1 MGNCTSDCDRGYG
14 GVVSFMMRR
23 GVCVLEISKNIKII
37 EVGFKEYMVV
47 CKSFAMRMHAMRARC
62 ACHATTYH
70 GRCPTSST
78 CLRTSTAARHT
89 APHERPG
96 AGRYSPQCGDLV
108 AAGRLGPGACRPFV
122 CLPASVPPPPRHGRA
137 PFERAAPPAAPS
149 ASPSATASASAAP
162 PLATLRH
169 CLRPRLRCAGGCQT
183 PTISSRMT

>member
-1 MGNCTSDCDRGYG
+1 MVAGRRREGVGLRVCEGEDEGRGQGQGWDEAKVRVAAEHG
-14 GVVSFMMRR
+14 GSIAYAQHAV
-23 GVCVLEISKNIKII
+23 
-37 EVGFKEYMVV
+37 
-47 CKSFAMRMHAMRARC
+47 RMHAMRARC

-96 AGRYSPQCGDLV
+96 AGRLPAMWRPGGGW
-108 AAGRLGPGACRPFV
+108 AAGAWGLPTF
-122 CLPASVPPPPRHGRA
+122 CLPPRFRPASATPRPRS
-137 PFERAAPPAAPS
+137 FERAAPPAAPS

>member
-1 MGNCTSDCDRGYG
+1 MVAGRLREGVGLRVCEGEDEGRGQGQGRDEAKVRVAAEHG
-14 GVVSFMMRR
+14 GSIAYAVHAV
-23 GVCVLEISKNIKII
+23 
-37 EVGFKEYMVV
+37 
-47 CKSFAMRMHAMRARC
+47 RMHAMRARC

-122 CLPASVPPPPRHGRA
+122 CRPASVPPPPRHGRA
-137 PFERAAPPAAPS
+137 PLSAPLLLRPPPPRPPPRPPPPPHLR
-149 ASPSATASASAAP
+149 SPRCATASAPASAAQV
-162 PLATLRH
+162 AA
-169 CLRPRLRCAGGCQT
+169 RPQRSPRG
-183 PTISSRMT
+183 

>member
-1 MGNCTSDCDRGYG
+1 MVAGRLSEGVGLRVCEGEGEGRGQGQGRDEAKVRVAAEHG
-14 GVVSFMMRR
+14 GSIAYAVHAV
-23 GVCVLEISKNIKII
+23 
-37 EVGFKEYMVV
+37 
-47 CKSFAMRMHAMRARC
+47 RMHAMRARC

-78 CLRTSTAARHT
+78 CLRTSTAAGHT

-169 CLRPRLRCAGGCQT
+169 CLHPRLRCAGGCQT